1 MNIFTAQSNI
11 WKPSLGSHV
20 LHTFRL
26 KPQILA
32 QDFSS
37 RYRFWQIYICSAWA
51 STCATK
57 CHVFRSSA
65 AWARQRAQ
73 DYHNFLGPMHCSAD
87 MHVWKSEQCRSK
99 QALRIMNF
107 LWPKSLA
114 AHATSR
120 SMSVSMYTWFNSR
133 YWQTDLFAGDFCMQ
147 RLLARMH
154 LIAIPLSRS
163 RLLKARVRAKVANTV

>member
-37 RYRFWQIYICSAWA
+37 RYRFWQIYIYAVHELA
-51 STCATK
+51 P
-57 CHVFRSSA
+57 
-65 AWARQRAQ
+65 ARQSVMFFDLVQHELDSAHKITTISWDPCTAQ
-73 DYHNFLGPMHCSAD
+73 LTCMFENQSNVD
-87 MHVWKSEQCRSK
+87 RS
-99 QALRIMNF
+99 RPSF

-114 AHATSR
+114 ADTHATSR
-120 SMSVSMYTWFNSR
+120 SMSVSMYT
-133 YWQTDLFAGDFCMQ
+133 
-147 RLLARMH
+147 
-154 LIAIPLSRS
+154 
-163 RLLKARVRAKVANTV
+163 